1 MQPVPPIHILVG
13 VLGLV
18 AGATALSAAKGATL
32 HRRSGLVFV
41 YAMVA
46 MAGSGVVM
54 ALWDGPDANAIGGL
68 TAAYLVIT
76 ALATV
81 RPVTPASR
89 RLDFGATLLGLSVG
103 LISLALAFVSLSSG
117 GTIDGVPTP
126 IFIMFAAVGLL
137 GGAGDVRVMRSGAL
151 RGPRRIAR
159 HLWCMCWALWIAVF
173 SFFIGQAEVLPEAI
187 RIPSLLAL
195 PVVTV
200 VVVMVYWLWR
210 VRVRGNVRGTIGLS
224 AQEATP

>member
-1 MQPVPPIHILVG
+1 MEGLMQALLPFHIVAG
-13 VLGLV
+13 ALGLV
-18 AGATALSAAKGATL
+18 LGAVALSAAKGANL
-32 HRRSGLVFV
+32 HRRSGRLFV

-46 MAGSGVVM
+46 MAGSGVAM

-89 RLDFGATLLGLSVG
+89 RLDLGATLLGLSVG
-103 LISLALAFVSLSSG
+103 LTSLVLAFASLSTG
-117 GTIDGVPTP
+117 GAIDGVPTP
-126 IFIMFAAVGLL
+126 IFVMFAVVGLL
-137 GGAGDVRVMRSGAL
+137 GGAGDVRIMRSGAL
-151 RGPRRIAR
+151 RGPRRLAR
-159 HLWCMCWALWIAVF
+159 HLWRMCWALWIAVS
-173 SFFIGQAEVLPEAI
+173 SFFLGQAEVLPEAI
-187 RIPSLLAL
+187 RIPGLMAL

-210 VRVRGNVRGTIGLS
+210 VRVRGNVRGIIGPS
-224 AQEATP
+224 A

>member
-1 MQPVPPIHILVG
+1 MQTLLPFHVVAG

-18 AGATALSAAKGATL
+18 TGAAALSATKGATL

-41 YAMVA
+41 YAMVG
-46 MAGSGVVM
+46 MAGSGVAM

-76 ALATV
+76 ALTTV

-89 RLDFGATLLGLSVG
+89 RLDLGATLLGLSVG
-103 LISLALAFVSLSSG
+103 LTSLVLAFVSLSSG
-117 GTIDGVPTP
+117 GAIDGVPAP
-126 IFIMFAAVGLL
+126 IFVMFAAVGLL
-137 GGAGDVRVMRSGAL
+137 GGAGDVRIMRSGAL
-151 RGPRRIAR
+151 RGARRLAR
-159 HLWCMCWALWIAVF
+159 HLWRMCWALWIAVA
-173 SFFIGQAEVLPEAI
+173 SFFLGQAEVLPEAI
-187 RIPSLLAL
+187 RIPGLLAL

-210 VRVRGNVRGTIGLS
+210 VRVRGNIRGIIGLG
-224 AQEATP
+224 AQETIP